1 MQTLDQ
7 FLPDMLDSP
16 GSGEL
21 QILRLSV
28 TPALVTLFTNK
39 VGAVSTHYVDLANLR
54 SELRC
59 NKGLEPGCLLCDLK
73 YRLTNRAI
81 LPVYDVASAEVKV
94 ILVSDTRDPHSL
106 GPQLKAELR
115 QGNLDKRYL
124 ALSRTSNRFTV
135 RSLPAKAGHDM
146 GEAAIA
152 GFLARFKAEQVS
164 LEGVLPVYANAELWD
179 VPELE
184 RSAEALGLVR
194 SDYVG
199 KAGQVVEA
207 VTR

>member
-1 MQTLDQ
+1 MTTLDQ
-7 FLPDMLDSP
+7 FLPDLCDSV
-16 GSGEL
+16 GGGEL
-21 QILRLSV
+21 QILRLSE
-28 TPALVTLFTNK
+28 TPALVAVFTDK
-39 VGAVSTHYVDLANLR
+39 VGSSSTHYVDLPNLR

-59 NKGLEPGCLLCDLK
+59 NADLESRCLLCDLK

-94 ILVSDTRDPHSL
+94 LLVSDTRDPHSL

-124 ALSRTSNRFTV
+124 RCSRKSNRFTV
-135 RSLPAKAGHDM
+135 KSLPAKPGHDM
-146 GEAAIA
+146 GETAIA
-152 GFLARFKAEQVS
+152 DFLAKLKAGQVS

-194 SDYVG
+194 SAYAG
-199 KAGQVVEA
+199 NAGQVAEA

>member
-1 MQTLDQ
+1 MTTLDQ
-7 FLPDMLDSP
+7 FLPDLPDSV
-16 GSGEL
+16 GGGEL
-21 QILRLSV
+21 QILRLSE
-28 TPALVTLFTNK
+28 TPALVAVFTSN
-39 VGAVSTHYVDLANLR
+39 VGSSSTHYVDFPNLR

-59 NKGLEPGCLLCDLK
+59 NTDLESRCLLCDLK
-73 YRLTNRAI
+73 YRLTKRAI

-94 ILVSDTRDPHSL
+94 LLVSDTREPHSL

-124 ALSRTSNRFTV
+124 ALLRKSNRFTV
-135 RSLPAKAGHDM
+135 KSLPAKPGHDM
-146 GEAAIA
+146 GEAAVA
-152 GFLARFKAEQVS
+152 DFLAKVKSGQVS

-194 SDYVG
+194 SDYVRQ
-199 KAGQVVEA
+199 AGQVVET